1 MSLLASMHEQ
11 RGMHAQRGATLVVGL
26 IMLVLITVMVT
37 SAFTMSTTNLQ
48 SVGNMQFRDEA
59 VAAANKA
66 MEQVLSSPFTDA
78 PVAQTV
84 NVDINNDDTTDY
96 EVVFDPP
103 ACISDSELVISGAA
117 PSSVTL
123 PSSFT
128 VAGNTFHQTVWD
140 LSARV
145 TDVAAGGGSVGT
157 SVHVRQGVR
166 VLLTQTQYNAVCL

>member
-1 MSLLASMHEQ
+1 VSSFASL
-11 RGMHAQRGATLVVGL
+11 HAQRGATLVVGL

-37 SAFTMSTTNLQ
+37 SAFTLSTTNLQ

-66 MEQVLSSPFTDA
+66 SEQVLSSPFTTA
-78 PVAQTV
+78 PAAETI
-84 NVDINNDDTTDY
+84 NVDLNNDGTTDY
-96 EVVFDPP
+96 EVRFDVPT
-103 ACISDSELVISGAA
+103 CIGDSEVIISGAA

-123 PSSFT
+123 GSSFA
-128 VAGNTFHQTVWD
+128 VAGSTFYQTVWD

-145 TDVAAGGGSVGT
+145 TDDVSGA

-166 VLLTQTQYNAVCL
+166 VLLTQAQYNAVCS